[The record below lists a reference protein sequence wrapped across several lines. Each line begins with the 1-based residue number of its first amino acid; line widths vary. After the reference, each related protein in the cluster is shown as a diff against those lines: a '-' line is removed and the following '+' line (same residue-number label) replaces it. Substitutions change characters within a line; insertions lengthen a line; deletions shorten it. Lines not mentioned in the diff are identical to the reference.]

1 VQSSAA
7 LLDRQRGP
15 GVGYW
20 SLASTPD
27 VSASLSSPSS
37 PSSRPSGSSR
47 PDSPVTKSND
57 GDTNIEYLRNV
68 ILQFLEHKEM
78 RVRGC

>member
-1 VQSSAA
+1 MQSSAA

-20 SLASTPD
+20 GPANTPD
-27 VSASLSSPSS
+27 VNATLSPAPSRSPGA
-37 PSSRPSGSSR
+37 SRPGS
-47 PDSPVTKSND
+47 PITKSND
-57 GDTNIEYLRNV
+57 EDVNLEYLRNV

-78 RVRGC
+78 RVRLC

>member
-1 VQSSAA
+1 MQSSAA

-20 SLASTPD
+20 SSTSAPD
-27 VSASLSSPSS
+27 VNASSPTS
-37 PSSRPSGSSR
+37 PRPPGPLR
-47 PDSPVTKSND
+47 PESPLAKGND
-57 GDTNIEYLRNV
+57 EDVNLEYLRNV

-78 RVRGC
+78 RVRLC